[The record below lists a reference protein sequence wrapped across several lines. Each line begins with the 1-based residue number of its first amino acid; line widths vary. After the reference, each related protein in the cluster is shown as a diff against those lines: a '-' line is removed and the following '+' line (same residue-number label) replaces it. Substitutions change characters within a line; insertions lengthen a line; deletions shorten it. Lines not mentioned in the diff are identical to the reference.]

1 MSRSTALKT
10 FLMVGVCAFAC
21 SGIFGASKSGAGT
34 RTAVV
39 LIEAADRIGRAA
51 AEEGISAPVGRVA
64 VVRASA
70 AAAAMEASAED
81 SEEAGRRDIRRWHG
95 RVAARTEARRH
106 ARRAAI
112 RRGRTAAEAMGALAG
127 ATVAHLTGRVG
138 LVTAADTETPP
149 TGTLAGTVDLLMEE
163 TADLTAVLDGAD
175 RPMRTATTPRRVRVT
190 DAAVATARRQI
201 AAIPA

>member
-1 MSRSTALKT
+1 
-10 FLMVGVCAFAC
+10 MVGARTEA
-21 SGIFGASKSGAGT
+21 GPTAAEAGT
-34 RTAVV
+34 RM
-39 LIEAADRIGRAA
+39 EAALMEAVGRIARAA
-51 AEEGISAPVGRVA
+51 AEEGISAPAGRVA

-70 AAAAMEASAED
+70 AAAVMEDSGED
-81 SEEAGRRDIRRWHG
+81 SEAGDRRDIRRRHG